1 MLKHGN
7 IFYSV
12 DICRHWLSVWIMKLC
27 IILSFM
33 YYLILHANILVY
45 LRTCI
50 FDTLWLLSWTC
61 YIFLFFIFY
70 TILHFQLPQ
79 TNRDYLDQRK
89 DKCLKLNQTTSETK
103 PWSKNSLHLI
113 FENIFNQMRKP
124 QNNSDQSA
132 FHLSAAHIDVQLI
145 LLMAVLEENIT
156 AYVTET
162 IKHTYTHTH
171 TVKKWTSNSI
181 N

>member
-1 MLKHGN
+1 MGTFLFSWHMQTL
-7 IFYSV
+7 I
-12 DICRHWLSVWIMKLC
+12 ICMNYETMH
-27 IILSFM
+27 
-33 YYLILHANILVY
+33 YLILHVLSY
-45 LRTCI
+45 LTCKHTGLSSDLY
-50 FDTLWLLSWTC
+50 FWHTLWLLSWTC

-162 IKHTYTHTH
+162 IKHTYTHTRI
-171 TVKKWTSNSI
+171 VKKWTSNSI